1 MYRNL
6 DSQYQAGSVK
16 TVTFGGIADHSNS
29 YYRCVWGHG
38 YNEIVVHILQTLFA
52 ATLADTKA
60 NGPLLAHST
69 HSHLTWIFL
78 GGGITP

>member
-16 TVTFGGIADHSNS
+16 TVTFGGIADHSNP
-29 YYRCVWGHG
+29 YYRRVWGHG
-38 YNEIVVHILQTLFA
+38 YNKVVAYILPVLLA

-60 NGPLLAHST
+60 NEPL
-69 HSHLTWIFL
+69 WPI
-78 GGGITP
+78 